1 MGGAAKDT
9 KSKSVCILR
18 LIVKRGPK
26 DEVIYMQAKTL
37 GELAKYVGGQVRGDQ
52 NVLIRSAST
61 LGRADEGDISFLA
74 NRKYEKQLRTTK
86 ASAVIAS
93 KDTANTSV
101 PLLIADD
108 PYYAFMQIMVLLH
121 GHRKHKKVGISPRAS
136 ISDSAKIGADCHIYD
151 FATIA
156 DEARIG
162 DGCII
167 YPGAFVGQGVQIG
180 NDSIIYP
187 NVTIYDSCRIGNR
200 VIINANS
207 TVGEDGFGY
216 ASHKGVHHKIPQTGI
231 VIIEDDV
238 EIGACCGIERGTLG
252 DTVIG
257 QGSKLGDLVAV
268 GHGAKIGP
276 HCLLVAQVG
285 IAGSTT
291 LGHHCIVG
299 GQVGVVGH
307 INIGNNVTIA
317 AQAGVINNI
326 PDGKVVLGAPAIE
339 ANQGKRAYSMIQYLP
354 EMRQNIRRLENQIE
368 QITLSAEDLDAEE
381 PGDDSVNRESDD
393 ESQTEREET

>member
-1 MGGAAKDT
+1 MP
-9 KSKSVCILR
+9 I
-18 LIVKRGPK
+18 
-26 DEVIYMQAKTL
+26 KTL
-37 GELAKYVGGQVRGDQ
+37 GELAEYVGGRVCGDP
-52 NVLIRSAST
+52 NVVIRSAST

-74 NRKYEKQLRTTK
+74 NVKYEKHLRTTK
-86 ASAVIAS
+86 ASAVIVG
-93 KDTANTSV
+93 KETANTSV
-101 PLLIADD
+101 PLLVAED

-136 ISDSAKIGADCHIYD
+136 ISDSAKIGADCHIHD
-151 FATIA
+151 FAAIA
-156 DEARIG
+156 DEARVG

-167 YPGAFVGQGVQIG
+167 YPGVYVGQGVHLG
-180 NDSIIYP
+180 NDCIIYP
-187 NVTIYDSCRIGNR
+187 NVTIYDGCQIGNR

-207 TVGEDGFGY
+207 TIGEDGFSY

-231 VIIEDDV
+231 VVMEDDV
-238 EIGACCGIERGTLG
+238 EIGTCCGIERGTLG

-257 QGSKLGDLVAV
+257 QGSKLGDLITI
-268 GHGAKIGP
+268 GHGTKIGA

-299 GQVGVVGH
+299 GQVGIVGH

-326 PDGKVVLGAPAIE
+326 SDGKVVLGAPAIE

-354 EMRQNIRRLENQIE
+354 EIRQNIRNLQSQIE
-368 QITLSAEDLDAEE
+368 QIVSSMGADWEK
-381 PGDDSVNRESDD
+381 SSDK
-393 ESQTEREET
+393 

>member
-1 MGGAAKDT
+1 MK
-9 KSKSVCILR
+9 
-18 LIVKRGPK
+18 
-26 DEVIYMQAKTL
+26 EKTL
-37 GELAKYVGGQVRGDQ
+37 GELAEYVGGRVCGDP
-52 NVLIRSAST
+52 NIKIRSAST
-61 LGRADEGDISFLA
+61 LGRAQEGDISFLA
-74 NRKYEKQLRTTK
+74 NVKYEKQLYTTK
-86 ASAVIAS
+86 ASAVIVGKETTRA
-93 KDTANTSV
+93 SV
-101 PLLIADD
+101 PLLVAED

-121 GHRKHKKVGISPRAS
+121 GHRKHKKVGISPKAS
-136 ISDSAKIGADCHIYD
+136 ISDSAKIGADCNIHD
-151 FATIA
+151 FVCIS
-156 DEARIG
+156 DDARIG

-167 YPGAFVGQGVQIG
+167 YPGVYIGQGVQIG
-180 NDSIIYP
+180 NDCIIYP
-187 NVTIYDSCRIGNR
+187 NVTIYDGCQIGNR

-207 TVGEDGFGY
+207 TIGEDGFGY
-216 ASHKGVHHKIPQTGI
+216 ASHQGVHHKIPQTGT

-257 QGSKLGDLVAV
+257 QGSKLGDLVTI
-268 GHGAKIGP
+268 GHGTKIGA

-291 LGHHCIVG
+291 LGHHCVVG
-299 GQVGVVGH
+299 GQVGIVGH

-354 EMRQNIRRLENQIE
+354 EIRQAIRNLQNQVE
-368 QITLSAEDLDAEE
+368 QIMASLPSP
-381 PGDDSVNRESDD
+381 PGRSD
-393 ESQTEREET
+393 Q